1 MLSTVFKVASTVASD
16 KYALGYT
23 GLAYVD
29 SPVKLLALSDHDN
42 RPVYAPTYENV
53 ALADYPLSRLVY
65 LNSNNDPS
73 KPANPALTELTRL
86 ILSQQGQQIV
96 RNQGIYVP
104 LRAGREEQGTVGRQ
118 PLTDDRRPGP
128 HGPGRRSLV
137 WGSGWRR

>member
-73 KPANPALTELTRL
+73 KPTNPALTELTRL

-104 LRAGREEQGTVGRQ
+104 LRSEQVEKSRALLDAN
-118 PLTDDRRPGP
+118 P
-128 HGPGRRSLV
+128 
-137 WGSGWRR
+137 